1 MLLRSTVRYLPAQLI
16 GPLFQVISVIV
27 WTHVTDQS
35 TLGVV
40 TLVAATYEL
49 LQTVF
54 LFWWSQ
60 SALRFFGSFQSDE
73 DAARYYGTENAV
85 MLASVAVQSAIA
97 LIILHMQIAPGADLA
112 LSVAVVGYVVTRSYN
127 LYIAERARVR
137 HEILVYTIQQS
148 AGPALGFL
156 LGLLLIRLF
165 GPEPEWAIAGFAIA
179 QGAAVLAVLPMMR
192 FGWRVGPVD
201 RAILKQALHYGFP
214 LVLGGGFAWVSANAS
229 RFVVSN
235 MLGIGAAGLFAVGYG
250 LGWRTAAVAAML
262 VTASAFPI
270 AVRKMEEGGSIPA
283 LRQLSENGALLTA
296 VLLPSIAGVF
306 LLRWEIVHLLI
317 APSFQEATLTILPL
331 AAFAGIIRNCRAH
344 FSDQVFLLHRRTHL
358 LIIIN
363 GIEAA
368 LTVGMSICSSV
379 VGAARQRGCQCR
391 GGVDCRHSVIR
402 GGYRG
407 LRITAAVC
415 ASDEDRCG
423 DRPHDARA
431 VCPAQT
437 CDAAD
442 IGCAYRAR
450 RRRLWGR
457 ACGALSPRA
466 DVDVE

>member
-1 MLLRSTVRYLPAQLI
+1 M
-16 GPLFQVISVIV
+16 
-27 WTHVTDQS
+27 
-35 TLGVV
+35 
-40 TLVAATYEL
+40 
-49 LQTVF
+49 
-54 LFWWSQ
+54 
-60 SALRFFGSFQSDE
+60 
-73 DAARYYGTENAV
+73 
-85 MLASVAVQSAIA
+85 
-97 LIILHMQIAPGADLA
+97 
-112 LSVAVVGYVVTRSYN
+112 
-127 LYIAERARVR
+127 
-137 HEILVYTIQQS
+137 
-148 AGPALGFL
+148 
-156 LGLLLIRLF
+156 LLIRLF

-201 RAILKQALHYGFP
+201 RAILKQALHYGLP

-250 LGWRTAAVAAML
+250 LERRTAAVAAML

-270 AVRKMEEGGSIPA
+270 AVRKMEEGGSVPA

-368 LTVGMSICSSV
+368 LTVGMSILFIKWWGLLGSV
-379 VGAARQRGCQCR
+379 VANAVAASIAAILSFAAAIAVFGLRLPFAHLTKIAVATGLMTLVLFALPKHATPLTLAAHIALGGAVYGAA
-391 GGVDCRHSVIR
+391 
-402 GGYRG
+402 
-407 LRITAAVC
+407 LAVLYHR
-415 ASDEDRCG
+415 ALMSMWSRRVKTRLSLADRS
-423 DRPHDARA
+423 A
-431 VCPAQT
+431 
-437 CDAAD
+437 
-442 IGCAYRAR
+442 
-450 RRRLWGR
+450 
-457 ACGALSPRA
+457 
-466 DVDVE
+466 